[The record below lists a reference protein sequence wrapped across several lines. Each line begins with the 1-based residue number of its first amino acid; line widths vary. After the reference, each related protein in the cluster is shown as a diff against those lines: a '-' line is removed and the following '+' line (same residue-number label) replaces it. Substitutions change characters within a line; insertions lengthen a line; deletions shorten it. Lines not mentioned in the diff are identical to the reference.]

1 MRRKGE
7 TVEQWEAR
15 FYAEIEAWVRGEP
28 FPEPV
33 AVLTI
38 PVDDKIAKAV
48 KANPSTIRI
57 RVRGA
62 DGIAIIGGAKR
73 NDEGIK
79 LRVHYADRKGEFV
92 DDDRPKK

>member
-7 TVEQWEAR
+7 TVKQWEAR
-15 FYAEIEAWVRGEP
+15 FYAELAAWVRDEP
-28 FPEPV
+28 LPQPV

-38 PVDDKIAKAV
+38 PVDDVIAKAV
-48 KANPSTIRI
+48 KANPDSVRI
-57 RVRGA
+57 RARGA
-62 DGIAIIGGAKR
+62 DGIPVVGGPKR

-92 DDDRPKK
+92 DD

>member
-7 TVEQWEAR
+7 TVDQWEAR
-15 FYAEIEAWVRGEP
+15 FYAELEAWVRDEP
-28 FPEPV
+28 LPKPV

-38 PVDDKIAKAV
+38 PVDDQIAKAV
-48 KANPSTIRI
+48 KVNPGSLRI
-57 RVRGA
+57 RARDT
-62 DGIAIIGGAKR
+62 DGRPIIGGAKR

-92 DDDRPKK
+92 E